1 MEKGGER
8 WKRVEGGRGRWR
20 KKVEEEGGGSEK
32 CAVRERAIE
41 SSLGIP
47 SPY

>member
-1 MEKGGER
+1 M
-8 WKRVEGGRGRWR
+8 
-20 KKVEEEGGGSEK
+20 EEEGGGSEK

-47 SPY
+47 SPRITSEEF